1 MRPHVIVVPERLMAV
16 PFELETSV
24 TPRVVVEMT
33 FPEAVTNQVL
43 VTRITKALEPHGYV
57 RDKTL
62 LATSFC
68 CDEVNRELENDL
80 RRLYGNNFSMGGL
93 AGFPFGGVTSFK
105 AMAHHVPDGGNCL
118 VVYGPHV
125 GVDSAGNVGF
135 IDRRGRRTCGDCCGS
150 AAAAAAYVKSVQSGK
165 VRRSSL
171 PTTCID
177 MQQHFVGQI
186 LLPHAQHLETARNPQ
201 KVLPL
206 LLFQEQDKLMK
217 EIVGQACG
225 EVAGE
230 GKIALLGGVQ
240 INTPSDCPDYFLP
253 LTFELYNNMGE
264 ATHDLLWG
272 TSTERDLRP

>member
-1 MRPHVIVVPERLMAV
+1 MSPHAVVVPERLMTV

-24 TPRVVVEMT
+24 KPRVVVERT

-43 VTRITKALEPHGYV
+43 VTRITKALESHGYV
-57 RDKTL
+57 RDKTM
-62 LATSFC
+62 LATSLC

-80 RRLYGNNFSMGGL
+80 RRHYGNNFSMGGL

-105 AMAHHVPDGGNCL
+105 AMVHHVPDGGNCL

-125 GVDSAGNVGF
+125 GVDSAGHVGS
-135 IDRRGRRTCGDCCGS
+135 IDRRGRKACGACCGS
-150 AAAAAAYVKSVQSGK
+150 AAAAAAYVMSVHSGK
-165 VRRSSL
+165 VHRASL

-186 LLPHAQHLETARNPQ
+186 LLPHAPHLETAKNPQ

-217 EIVGQACG
+217 ELVGQACG
-225 EVAGE
+225 EVAVE
-230 GKIALLGGVQ
+230 GNIALLGGVQ